1 MRPGTILNV
10 SVLLLLL
17 SCLFGLPALAAAPE
31 GVAMVKVETDPEG
44 ARVEVDSGQ
53 KGVSPVILEVPAG
66 DRKVKISR
74 DGYLAKSQEITVV
87 ADQVIRLQVK
97 LSPSAAI
104 ATVTERRGRDL
115 AAMILIPKEEF
126 VGGPAGEA
134 AEKAPLRAFWVDKFE
149 VTHAQY
155 ARFIQETGHRKP
167 GYWEDPAFNQPAQPV
182 VGVSWEDA
190 KAYARWAGKRLL
202 SEAEWEK
209 AARGVDGRM
218 YPWGD
223 DWMADRC
230 NSAGGQDGFE
240 GPSPV
245 GSFPSG
251 ASPYGVMDMAG
262 NVWEWIADEPGPDA
276 PPESKLLRI
285 GKGGSWT
292 NPRDGVQVTSRAK
305 GELNLADCI
314 IGFRCAMDAQ

>member
-1 MRPGTILNV
+1 MI
-10 SVLLLLL
+10 
-17 SCLFGLPALAAAPE
+17 
-31 GVAMVKVETDPEG
+31 KVETDPEG
-44 ARVEVDSGQ
+44 AKVEVDSGQ

-66 DRKVKISR
+66 ERKVKISR
-74 DGYLAKSQEITVV
+74 DGYLSKSQEINLI

-104 ATVTERRGRDL
+104 AAVAEGRGKDLAEMVLISEGESRRGS
-115 AAMILIPKEEF
+115 E
-126 VGGPAGEA
+126 VGSENRFL
-134 AEKAPLRAFWVDKFE
+134 KAFWIDKFE
-149 VTHAQY
+149 VTNAQY
-155 ARFIQETGHRKP
+155 ARFVEEAGHRKP